1 MVRIVVLEDGS
12 WGPMSTALI
21 HTLSDNQFMALAMNE
36 VDIKDLRST
45 GFNINYR
52 QNDEG
57 NFDPKDKGFDWIET
71 EGDHND

>member
-21 HTLSDNQFMALAMNE
+21 HTLSDNQFRALALNE
-36 VDIKDLRST
+36 VEVFDLRST
-45 GFNINYR
+45 GFPIIYR

-57 NFDPKDKGFDWIET
+57 NFDWIET
-71 EGDHND
+71 

>member
-1 MVRIVVLEDGS
+1 MRRLSRLGLLQGDTIMVRIVVLEDGS

-45 GFNINYR
+45 GFNINY
-52 QNDEG
+52 
-57 NFDPKDKGFDWIET
+57 
-71 EGDHND
+71 

>member
-21 HTLSDNQFMALAMNE
+21 HTLSDNQFRALALKE
-36 VDIKDLRST
+36 VEVFDLRST
-45 GFNINYR
+45 GFPIIYR

-57 NFDPKDKGFDWIET
+57 NFDWIEF
-71 EGDHND
+71 

>member
-21 HTLSDNQFMALAMNE
+21 HTLSDNQFRALALNE
-36 VDIKDLRST
+36 VEVFDLRST
-45 GFNINYR
+45 GFPIIYR

-57 NFDPKDKGFDWIET
+57 NFDWIEF
-71 EGDHND
+71 

>member
-45 GFNINYR
+45 GFNINY
-52 QNDEG
+52 
-57 NFDPKDKGFDWIET
+57 
-71 EGDHND
+71 

>member
-21 HTLSDNQFMALAMNE
+21 HTLSDNQFRALALNE
-36 VDIKDLRST
+36 VEVFDLRST
-45 GFNINYR
+45 GFPITYR

-57 NFDPKDKGFDWIET
+57 NFDWIEF
-71 EGDHND
+71 